1 MSQNKESKTIEL
13 FDSTLRDGAQGE
25 GVTFTVE
32 DKIKIVELLDEL
44 GFHYI
49 EAGNPGSNPKDLAF
63 FEKISQLKL
72 TNSKIVAFGS
82 TRRRNIN
89 VEQDDNVKS
98 LLKANTEAVAIFGKS
113 SELHVTKVINATLE
127 ENLEMITDTVRFFTE
142 KGKTVIYDAEH
153 FYDGYKESSDYALK
167 TLEAAVD
174 GGAVT
179 LALCDTNGGCLVN
192 EITEITK
199 EVVNKFP
206 QVKVG
211 IHCHNDSGLAVA
223 NSVAAV
229 EVGARQV
236 QGTFLGIGE
245 RTGNS
250 NLSTIIPILQL
261 KLGYNCITAKKMESL
276 TFVAE
281 QMAAIAN
288 LNLSSNSPFVGNSA
302 FAHKG
307 GMHIDGIGKLTKSFE
322 HIEPELVG
330 NRRRLL
336 ISEVAGRK
344 AVLSQIERFYP
355 GLDKESDIAKNILAR
370 LKEQEHQ
377 GYQYEAAPASFE
389 LMVLCVTGD
398 YEPFFGVEYFKVQGE
413 RLSADRERYNPSTA
427 VVKITAKEKSN
438 INAAEGDGPVDAL
451 NSALRSA
458 LEPVYPQLKNI
469 VLIDYKVRVIEGSKG
484 TGSKVRVFITSSNG
498 ETEWTTVAVSSD
510 IINASF
516 NALVES
522 FNYQLLMERR

>member
-1 MSQNKESKTIEL
+1 MAKKIEL

-25 GVTFTVE
+25 GVSFTVD
-32 DKIKIVELLDEL
+32 DKLKIVELLDDL
-44 GFHYI
+44 GFEYI
-49 EAGNPGSNPKDLAF
+49 EAGNPGSNPKDLNF
-63 FEKISQLKL
+63 FEKVSKLNLKK
-72 TNSKIVAFGS
+72 SKIVAFGS
-82 TRRRNIN
+82 TRRRNIS
-89 VEQDDNVKS
+89 VDEDDNVKS

-113 SELHVTKVINATLE
+113 SILHVTKVINATPQ

-142 KGKTVIYDAEH
+142 KKKTVIYDAEH
-153 FYDGYKESSDYALK
+153 FYDGYKESDEYAMSTLK
-167 TLEAAVD
+167 AAVD

-179 LALCDTNGGCLVN
+179 LALCDTNGGCLPSEID
-192 EITEITK
+192 EITSR
-199 EVVNKFP
+199 VVKTFP
-206 QVKVG
+206 DVQVG

-223 NSVAAV
+223 NSISAV
-229 EVGARQV
+229 EAGARQV

-245 RTGNS
+245 RTGNA
-250 NLSTIIPILQL
+250 NLSTIIPVLQL
-261 KLGYNCITAKKMESL
+261 KAGYKCISDASL
-276 TFVAE
+276 EKLTVTAE
-281 QMAAIAN
+281 QMASITN
-288 LNLSSNSPFVGNSA
+288 LNLSSNSPFVGSSA

-344 AVLSQIERFYP
+344 AVLAQIDKFHP
-355 GLDKESDIAKNILAR
+355 GLDKESDIAKNILAK

-389 LMVLCVTGD
+389 LMVRSVIGD
-398 YEPFFGVEYFKVQGE
+398 YKPFFDVEYFKVQGE
-413 RLSADRERYNPSTA
+413 RLSPDRERYNPSTA
-427 VVKITAKEKSN
+427 VVKIVAKKKSH
-438 INAAEGDGPVDAL
+438 INAGEGDGPVDAL
-451 NSALRSA
+451 NIALRSA
-458 LEPVYPQLKNI
+458 LEPVYPQLKKV

-484 TGSKVRVFITSSNG
+484 TGSKVRVFINSSDGN
-498 ETEWTTVAVSSD
+498 TEWTTVAVSSD

-522 FNYQLLMERR
+522 FNYLLLMEKE